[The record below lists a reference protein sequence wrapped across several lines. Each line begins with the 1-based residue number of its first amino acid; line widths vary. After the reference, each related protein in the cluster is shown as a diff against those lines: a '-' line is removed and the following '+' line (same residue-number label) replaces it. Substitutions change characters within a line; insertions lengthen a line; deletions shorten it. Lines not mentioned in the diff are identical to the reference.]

1 MIYLLFGEDTYLRDE
16 YLKKLK
22 KAFGEIKVGINYIQ
36 INETNVTNIISDIET
51 PAFGFPKKLIVA
63 KNTGLF
69 KKKNPFSEK
78 LASYLK
84 ENISNLDYV
93 ELFFLEE
100 EVEKNNLYLII
111 QKLGKIQE
119 FKEQKIPSLILK
131 VKSIAN
137 SYKVQIDENVAQ
149 YFIECVGTNMADI
162 INELRKLIE
171 YVSSGGKIL
180 KEDIDKLSIKR
191 SESIIFDLTD
201 NLGKKK
207 IKEALE
213 VLKNLIYSKEPIQRI
228 LIMLYNHFKKLYIIK
243 LAEEENKNI
252 TEALKLKPNQM
263 FLINKYKIQSNYF
276 KKEELR
282 GLLKELI
289 NIDSFSKSGNI
300 DINVGLEAVLC
311 KYCS

>member
-1 MIYLLFGEDTYLRDE
+1 
-16 YLKKLK
+16 
-22 KAFGEIKVGINYIQ
+22 
-36 INETNVTNIISDIET
+36 
-51 PAFGFPKKLIVA
+51 
-63 KNTGLF
+63 
-69 KKKNPFSEK
+69 
-78 LASYLK
+78 
-84 ENISNLDYV
+84 
-93 ELFFLEE
+93 
-100 EVEKNNLYLII
+100 
-111 QKLGKIQE
+111 
-119 FKEQKIPSLILK
+119 
-131 VKSIAN
+131 
-137 SYKVQIDENVAQ
+137 
-149 YFIECVGTNMADI
+149 MADI

-201 NLGKKK
+201 NLRKKK